1 MTLADLE
8 PYYQRW
14 EEKWH
19 ADGGKDIN
27 NPKIPLRFVKEHGR
41 LLYEN
46 IAIPDASVMEPLSTP
61 SPEMPE
67 PND

>member
-1 MTLADLE
+1 MTPADLE

-19 ADGGKDIN
+19 ADDGKDIN
-27 NPKIPLRFVKEHGR
+27 NPKIPLKFVEERGK

-46 IAIPDASVMEPLSTP
+46 IAAPGADVMEPLAP
-61 SPEMPE
+61 PNPEMPG
-67 PND
+67 PDD